1 MDLKRLGKKLAKAA
15 LIVGALAVAYNKGY
29 KQNPTF
35 HELTPPVQNVIQQE
49 SNAFVSLVNSAVSD
63 LKNLKLDVANQKF
76 KEAQKM
82 VVMLEKIDP
91 RYKTQIEPL
100 LGNNLSLL
108 RWVRDALEDLGSHR
122 VWVDQVLK
130 HPPDTILQRFS
141 TQGELI
147 HLRSITAR
155 IMPQQLPSD
164 IERDIARQLFQE
176 HYAIAQDFRENVAQL
191 DHDYPNKYY
200 GNVVGL
206 IDNQV
211 LTTIKKQ
218 MAFLK

>member
-29 KQNPTF
+29 NKNPTF
-35 HELTPPVQNVIQQE
+35 QELTPPVQKVIQQE
-49 SNAFVSLVNSAVSD
+49 SSAFANLVNSAMSD
-63 LKNLKLDVANQKF
+63 LKQLKLDSATQKF

-82 VVMLEKIDP
+82 VAMLEKIDP
-91 RYKTQIEPL
+91 RYKTQVKPL
-100 LGNNLSLL
+100 LSNNISLL
-108 RWVRDALEDLGSHR
+108 WWVQGVLEDLGRHR

-130 HPPDTILQRFS
+130 HPPDTIYQHFS
-141 TQGELI
+141 IQGELI
-147 HLRSITAR
+147 HLHSLTAR

-176 HYAIAQDFRENVAQL
+176 HYAIAEGLRERVAQL
-191 DHDYPNKYY
+191 ENDPSKRYY
-200 GNVVGL
+200 RDVVRL

-211 LTTIKKQ
+211 LTAIKKQ
-218 MAFLK
+218 MASLK